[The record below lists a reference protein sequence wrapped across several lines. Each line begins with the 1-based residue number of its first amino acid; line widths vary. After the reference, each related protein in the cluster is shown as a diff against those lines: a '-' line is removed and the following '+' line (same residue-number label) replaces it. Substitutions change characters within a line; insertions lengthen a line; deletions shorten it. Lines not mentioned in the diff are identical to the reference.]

1 MASLFDVQYVAA
13 NYASTTQNYDTNVY
27 ELDETS
33 PRTEYTSETVA
44 LKPHQQSML
53 YQCMKLESG
62 NIHLTEFSQIADQC
76 LENDYMNTKLGII
89 ADRVGS
95 GKSYVILALIAQNQL
110 VDQDDIIVKSFGY
123 NNVVFNVSRK
133 SRMIKTNV
141 LVVPHNI
148 VNQWSDYIGLFPTL
162 NALVVNKKT
171 FTSLQEKEIQ
181 VTDYDVIVI
190 TPTYYNKFSALI
202 QDEHFTFQRVIYDE
216 IDSLNLP
223 SCRSLHARFFWLV
236 TASYGNIL
244 YPRGFTRWEPNVRRY
259 IWCAQGIVHSGF
271 IKNMLLDIC
280 HNIPRKLVSLIIVKN
295 KDEYIQQSI
304 ELPPVNKHFIQCKTP
319 RTIRILNGL
328 VDRNVIECLNADNV
342 QGAIAYVSP
351 SNKVSEANIIDL
363 MVHKY
368 ETQLKNL
375 VLRRTHAEQY
385 EYESEAEKTTEIEK
399 FTVKITELEGKMDM
413 IKRRIAE
420 SSTCIICYD
429 DIQNKTITTCCQ
441 NSFCFKC
448 INIWLARTSS
458 CPLCKSP
465 TALNDLYV
473 VSNDASSSTLTSIA
487 HEEEHDPN
495 TLSPHW
501 DKYTNLRILLQN
513 RAPNSKFLI
522 FSSHDGTFVK
532 IYDSLLQLGIRF
544 EHLKGNGN
552 VVKSTVNRY
561 KNGELDA
568 LLVNS
573 SHYGSG
579 LNLENTTDI
588 VMFHKFDT
596 EIEHQVIG
604 RADRFGRTIPLNIWY
619 LLYENENVHV
629 QAQGQAQAQEQST
642 TVNHTQVPPPNSS

>member
-1 MASLFDVQYVAA
+1 MASFFEMQNVAES
-13 NYASTTQNYDTNVY
+13 YISTTQSYDTTVF
-27 ELDETS
+27 ELDENS
-33 PRTEYTSETVA
+33 PRTEYACGDIV
-44 LKPHQQSML
+44 LKPHQQSL
-53 YQCMKLESG
+53 LHQCLQLEGG
-62 NIHLTEFSQIADQC
+62 NIYLRDIPHIAEQC
-76 LENDYMNTKLGII
+76 LETDCMYTKLGII

-95 GKSYVILALIAQNQL
+95 GKSYVILSLIAQNQL
-110 VDQDDIIVKSFGY
+110 VNQDDIIVKSFGF
-123 NNVVFNVSRK
+123 NNVVFNLSRK

-141 LVVPHNI
+141 IVVPHNI
-148 VNQWSDYIGLFPTL
+148 VNQWSEYIALFPTL
-162 NALVVNKKT
+162 KTLVINKKT
-171 FTSLQEKEIQ
+171 FGALQDKEIQ

-202 QDEHFTFQRVIYDE
+202 QDEHYTFQRVIYDE

-223 SCRSLHARFFWLV
+223 SCRSLQSRFYWLV

-244 YPRGFTRWEPNVRRY
+244 YPRGFTRWEPSVRRY

-271 IKNMLLDIC
+271 LKNMLMDVF
-280 HNIPRKLVSLIIVKN
+280 HHIPRKLACLIVVKN

-304 ELPPVNKHFIQCKTP
+304 ELPPVNKHVVPCKTP

-375 VLRRTHAEQY
+375 VLRRTHAQQY
-385 EYESEAEKTTEIEK
+385 EYETEAEKLAEIQK
-399 FTVKITELEGKMDM
+399 FTVKIDELEGKRDM
-413 IKRRIAE
+413 IKKRIAE

-448 INIWLARTSS
+448 INIWLARTSA

-465 TALNDLYV
+465 TTLNHLYV
-473 VSNDASSSTLTSIA
+473 VSNEASSSSA
-487 HEEEHDPN
+487 APN
-495 TLSPHW
+495 VQEVQPNPDALSPHW
-501 DKYTNLRILLQN
+501 DKYTNLKILLQN
-513 RAPNSKFLI
+513 RTTDSKFLI

-532 IYDSLLQLGIRF
+532 IYDILSQLGIRF

-561 KNGELDA
+561 KNGELDV

-573 SHYGSG
+573 AHYGSG

-619 LLYENENVHV
+619 LLYENE
-629 QAQGQAQAQEQST
+629 
-642 TVNHTQVPPPNSS
+642 TVVPVSASESEGSS